1 MNGFSDGGMKGV
13 RLNEQ
18 QFYNSFYSIKEFY
31 DKVKP
36 PSCALLDIALAQ
48 LGPEAIAELL

>member
-1 MNGFSDGGMKGV
+1 MNGFSDGSMKGV
-13 RLNEQ
+13 QLNEQ
-18 QFYNSFYSIKEFY
+18 QFYSSFYSIKEFY

-36 PSCALLDIALAQ
+36 PSCALLDIALAK